1 MCNALLPD
9 DIAREYAGT
18 PVDTEAAGSTGT
30 AEGDRKRRADSKK
43 KAAEASVRVGTS
55 AKKVKAEDSGS
66 GMTDHFKEVMATVVE
81 AFKPEPVQS
90 NAGGSSA
97 QTADSACVN
106 VTVLDAHMDSHGRCL
121 ENIEKEESKGG
132 NANTTRLMFLKQ
144 QRDGLEKKIKEL
156 IENGL

>member
-1 MCNALLPD
+1 M
-9 DIAREYAGT
+9 
-18 PVDTEAAGSTGT
+18 
-30 AEGDRKRRADSKK
+30 
-43 KAAEASVRVGTS
+43 
-55 AKKVKAEDSGS
+55 KAEDSGS
-66 GMTDHFKEVMATVVE
+66 GMTDHFKEVIATVVE

-97 QTADSACVN
+97 QTVDSACVN
-106 VTVLDAHMDSHGRCL
+106 VTVLDAHVDSHERCL

-132 NANTTRLMFLKQ
+132 NANTTRSMLLKQ

>member
-1 MCNALLPD
+1 VCNALLPD

-66 GMTDHFKEVMATVVE
+66 GMTDHFKEVIATVVE

-121 ENIEKEESKGG
+121 ENIEKESKGES
-132 NANTTRLMFLKQ
+132 ANTTRLMFLKQ